1 METYPLANGRCRGI
15 RSRNSLSMFI
25 LNLRLKPRIRGHP
38 RRCKTLS
45 RELVLVNEEVSF
57 DHNGLGGWAED
68 ESPRLIKAEVCG
80 GGLQSEGMF

>member
-1 METYPLANGRCRGI
+1 M
-15 RSRNSLSMFI
+15 
-25 LNLRLKPRIRGHP
+25 
-38 RRCKTLS
+38 
-45 RELVLVNEEVSF
+45 LVNEEVSF